1 VIKLIKVIALNKRVC
16 IIRVNNQI
24 KGTMKIIQIMW
35 SLEIIIIII
44 ILGVLRII
52 SNSSSRRF

>member
-44 ILGVLRII
+44 LGVLRII